1 MRNCAGGPMPPEED
15 GLHGY
20 ADDGLAGYDAGV
32 IDADIYEAY
41 SSACIFDGRY
51 WIRSSNHA
59 VLADALD

>member
-1 MRNCAGGPMPPEED
+1 MRNYAGDPMPPEKD
-15 GLHGY
+15 DLHGS

-32 IDADIYEAY
+32 IDVDIYGAY
-41 SSACIFDGRY
+41 SSAYIFDGRY